1 MFTVFVFRT
10 KVMIILLK
18 TNAETGYAVGVGAQ

>member
-1 MFTVFVFRT
+1 MFTVFVFWT

-18 TNAETGYAVGVGAQ
+18 TNAETGNAVGVGA